1 MEISLEQEMPTMRD
15 VVEPMECKAVEKLP
29 HGEGC
34 QQEIKFDGYRAIG
47 GLLLK
52 AAGDMLDAMPRV
64 SIFTGRAHKRNS
76 G

>member
-1 MEISLEQEMPTMRD
+1 MPAMRD

-34 QQEIKFDGYRAIG
+34 MQEIKFDGYRAIG

-52 AAGDMLDAMPRV
+52 AAGDMFDAMPQ
-64 SIFTGRAHKRNS
+64 IFHFHRAS
-76 G
+76 A

>member
-1 MEISLEQEMPTMRD
+1 MQAMRD

-34 QQEIKFDGYRAIG
+34 QQEIEFDGYWAIG
-47 GLLLK
+47 GLPLK
-52 AAGDMLDAMPRV
+52 AAGDMFDAMPK
-64 SIFTGRAHKRNS
+64 IFHFYCRQRAHRRNS